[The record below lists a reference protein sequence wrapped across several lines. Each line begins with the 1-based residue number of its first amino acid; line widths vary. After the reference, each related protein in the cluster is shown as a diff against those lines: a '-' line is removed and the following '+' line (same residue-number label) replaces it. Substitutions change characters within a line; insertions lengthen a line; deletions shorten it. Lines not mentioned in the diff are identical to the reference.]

1 MLRGLSNVEAAAD
14 GYSGNPSD
22 HCCCLA
28 DLVDR
33 IHKINGRGTK
43 VARSAQGDY
52 IPLSDSALGFRFHG
66 VTHMNISTK
75 CHLSRRTFLRGVGTS
90 LSLPFLEAMLPAF
103 ATRAQAAVAE
113 PVPRFVAMCATLGFH
128 TPFLFP
134 QKTGA
139 GYELTPYLEP
149 LSELRSDFSVISG
162 LQHAEQNGANGHTSE
177 MTWLTS
183 AKHPGL
189 AGFKNTISLDQLIA
203 EKIGTQTRF
212 PSLILG
218 TGSESLSWSAS
229 GVPLPS
235 EFSPSKA
242 FQQLFV
248 DGTKAEVEAQ
258 VRGLKRGR
266 SILDTVLGQAKK
278 LQGELGKRDQE
289 KLDEYFSAVRD
300 LEGRLVQ
307 NEEWAQR
314 PKPQVSVKPPT
325 DIQSRTDAIGKMKL
339 MQELVVLALQTD
351 STRTVTLR
359 LSGMNA
365 VPEIEGVKND
375 WHNLSH
381 HGQDQAKIDELKV
394 IETAEFTALAGFLS
408 TLKKT
413 QDKGSSLLDSTAVMF
428 GSNLGN
434 ASAHS
439 TANLPLLLA
448 GGGYKH
454 GRHIAVDKDKHVFSD
469 LFVSLGQR
477 MGLEIDK
484 FGFSTGMLD
493 INQA

>member
-1 MLRGLSNVEAAAD
+1 MNFATKRRI
-14 GYSGNPSD
+14 
-22 HCCCLA
+22 
-28 DLVDR
+28 DR
-33 IHKINGRGTK
+33 R
-43 VARSAQGDY
+43 A
-52 IPLSDSALGFRFHG
+52 
-66 VTHMNISTK
+66 
-75 CHLSRRTFLRGVGTS
+75 FLRGTGTV
-90 LSLPFLEAMLPAF
+90 LSLPFLEAMVPAF
-103 ATRAQAAVAE
+103 ATRAQAAVGQ
-113 PVPRFVAMCATLGFH
+113 PPPRFLAMCATLGFH

-134 QKTGA
+134 EETGA
-139 GYELTPYLEP
+139 DYTLTPYLEP
-149 LSELRSDFSVISG
+149 LKDLRGDFSVLSG
-162 LQHAEQNGANGHTSE
+162 LQHMEQNGANGHTSE

-189 AGFKNTISLDQLIA
+189 AGFKNSISIDQLIA

-218 TGSESLSWSAS
+218 TGNESLSWSSS
-229 GVPLPS
+229 GVPLPA
-235 EFSPSKA
+235 ENSPSRA

-248 DGTKAEVEAQ
+248 DGTPAEIQAQ

-266 SILDTVLGQAKK
+266 SILDTVMGQAKK
-278 LQGELGKRDQE
+278 LHGELGKRDQE

-307 NEEWAQR
+307 NEEWVQK
-314 PKPQVSVKPPT
+314 PKPKIDAKPPT

-339 MQELVVLALQTD
+339 LQDLVVLALQTD
-351 STRTVTLR
+351 STRTVTMR

-381 HGQDQAKIDELKV
+381 HGQDPAKIEELEI
-394 IETAEFTALAGFLS
+394 IEKAEFTAFADFLS
-408 TLKKT
+408 NLKKT
-413 QDKGSSLLDSTAVMF
+413 QENGRSLLDSTAVMF

-439 TANLPLLLA
+439 TANIPLVLA
-448 GGGYKH
+448 GGGFKH
-454 GRHIAVDKDKHVFSD
+454 GRHIAIEKEKHVFSN
-469 LFVSLGQR
+469 LFVALAQR
-477 MGLEIDK
+477 MGVEAEQ
-484 FGFSTGMLD
+484 FGFSTGVLD

>member
-1 MLRGLSNVEAAAD
+1 MQIATKRRI
-14 GYSGNPSD
+14 
-22 HCCCLA
+22 
-28 DLVDR
+28 DR
-33 IHKINGRGTK
+33 R
-43 VARSAQGDY
+43 A
-52 IPLSDSALGFRFHG
+52 
-66 VTHMNISTK
+66 
-75 CHLSRRTFLRGVGTS
+75 FLRGTGTV
-90 LSLPFLEAMLPAF
+90 LSLPFLEAMVPAF
-103 ATRAQAAVAE
+103 ATRAQAAVGQ
-113 PVPRFVAMCATLGFH
+113 PPPRFIAMCATLGFH

-134 QKTGA
+134 AETGA
-139 GYELTPYLEP
+139 DYALTPYLEP
-149 LSELRSDFSVISG
+149 LKDLRGDFSVISG
-162 LQHAEQNGANGHTSE
+162 LQHMEQNGANGHTSE

-189 AGFKNTISLDQLIA
+189 AGFKNSISIDQLIA

-218 TGSESLSWSAS
+218 TGSESLSWSSS
-229 GVPLPS
+229 GVPLPAES
-235 EFSPSKA
+235 SPSRA

-248 DGTKAEVEAQ
+248 DGTPAEVQAQ

-266 SILDTVLGQAKK
+266 SILDTVMGQAKK
-278 LQGELGKRDQE
+278 LHGELGKRDQE

-307 NEEWAQR
+307 NEEWAQK
-314 PKPQVSVKPPT
+314 PKPKIDAKPPS

-339 MQELVVLALQTD
+339 LQDLVVLALQTD
-351 STRTVTLR
+351 STRTVTMR

-381 HGQDQAKIDELKV
+381 HGQDPAKIEELEI
-394 IETAEFTALAGFLS
+394 IEKAEFNAFAGFLS
-408 TLKKT
+408 KLKAT
-413 QDKGSSLLDSTAVMF
+413 QESGRPLLESSAVMF

-439 TANLPLLLA
+439 TANIPLVLA
-448 GGGYKH
+448 GGGFKH
-454 GRHIAVDKDKHVFSD
+454 GRHIAIDKEKHVFSN
-469 LFVSLGQR
+469 LFVSLAQR
-477 MGLEIDK
+477 MGVEAEQ
-484 FGFSTGMLD
+484 FGFSTGVLD

>member
-1 MLRGLSNVEAAAD
+1 MNFATKRRI
-14 GYSGNPSD
+14 
-22 HCCCLA
+22 
-28 DLVDR
+28 DR
-33 IHKINGRGTK
+33 R
-43 VARSAQGDY
+43 A
-52 IPLSDSALGFRFHG
+52 
-66 VTHMNISTK
+66 
-75 CHLSRRTFLRGVGTS
+75 FLRGTGTV
-90 LSLPFLEAMLPAF
+90 LSLPFLEAMVPAF
-103 ATRAQAAVAE
+103 ATRAQAAVGQ
-113 PVPRFVAMCATLGFH
+113 PPPRFLAMCATLGFH

-134 QKTGA
+134 EETGA
-139 GYELTPYLEP
+139 DYTLTPYLEP
-149 LSELRSDFSVISG
+149 LKDLRGDFSVLSG
-162 LQHAEQNGANGHTSE
+162 LQHMEQNGANGHTSE

-189 AGFKNTISLDQLIA
+189 AGFKNSISIDQLIA

-218 TGSESLSWSAS
+218 TGNESLSWSSS
-229 GVPLPS
+229 GVPLPA
-235 EFSPSKA
+235 ENSPSRA

-248 DGTKAEVEAQ
+248 DGTPAEIQAQ

-266 SILDTVLGQAKK
+266 SILDTVMGQAKK
-278 LQGELGKRDQE
+278 LHGELGKRDQE

-307 NEEWAQR
+307 NEEWVQR
-314 PKPQVSVKPPT
+314 PKPKIDAKPPT

-339 MQELVVLALQTD
+339 LQDLVVLALQTD
-351 STRTVTLR
+351 STRTVTMR

-381 HGQDQAKIDELKV
+381 HGQDPAKIEELEI
-394 IETAEFTALAGFLS
+394 IEKAEFTAFADFLS
-408 TLKKT
+408 NLKKT
-413 QDKGSSLLDSTAVMF
+413 QENGRSLLDSTAVMF

-439 TANLPLLLA
+439 TANIPLVLA
-448 GGGYKH
+448 GGGFKH
-454 GRHIAVDKDKHVFSD
+454 GRHIAIEKEKHVFSN
-469 LFVSLGQR
+469 LFVALAQR
-477 MGLEIDK
+477 MGVEAER
-484 FGFSTGMLD
+484 FGFSTGVLD